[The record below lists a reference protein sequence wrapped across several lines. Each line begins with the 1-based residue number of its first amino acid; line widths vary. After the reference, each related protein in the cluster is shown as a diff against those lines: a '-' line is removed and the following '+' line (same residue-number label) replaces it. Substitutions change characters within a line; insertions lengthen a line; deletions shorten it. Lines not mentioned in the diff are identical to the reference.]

1 LPPAATLLRISTEMF
16 PERDRFAAF
25 REEFVRKVLTMDI
38 VDHSGGRPRAD
49 LTLLSLGPAMVAALV
64 CTPAEFIRNKHHVKD
79 GSDDF
84 ILEIIETGPIQI
96 DHVGEQ
102 HICDRGWGHFADHG
116 RPRRGFGPC
125 GGSVR
130 NVSVRAAALR
140 SLVAHAE
147 DRAGHLVR
155 PGPAWHLLD
164 GYLRSLVSLER
175 APSAELGAMIG
186 VHLLD
191 LVAAV
196 LGPTTEAR
204 ELIAGRGLKAARL
217 QALLAEIAR
226 RFSNPALDLDDVAR
240 HFSLSRRYLQRLLEE
255 TGKSF
260 TEHVTE
266 RRLQR
271 AYAMLADRRFAHM
284 RIIDIAL
291 AVGFGDISHF
301 NRMFRRRFG
310 DSPSGV
316 RGAGHDS

>member
-1 LPPAATLLRISTEMF
+1 MF

-25 REEFVRKVLTMDI
+25 REEFARKVLTMDV
-38 VDHSGGRPRAD
+38 VDHSGGRPHAD
-49 LTLLSLGPAMVAALV
+49 LTLLPLGPVVVGALV
-64 CTPAEFIRNKHHVKD
+64 CTPAEFIRDKHHVKD

-84 ILEIIETGPIQI
+84 ILEIIETGPIQF

-102 HICDRGWGHFADHG
+102 RIYDRGWAYFGDQG
-116 RPRRGFGPC
+116 RPRRGFGPS

-130 NVSVRAAALR
+130 NVTVRAGALR
-140 SLVAHAE
+140 SLVTHAE
-147 DRAGHLVR
+147 DRAGHLVH
-155 PGPAWHLLD
+155 PGPARHLLD
-164 GYLRSLVSLER
+164 GYLRSLISLEE
-175 APSAELGAMIG
+175 APSSELGATIG

-196 LGPTTEAR
+196 LGPTADAR

-217 QALLAEIAR
+217 QALLTDIAR

-240 HFSLSRRYLQRLLEE
+240 HLCLSRRYLQRLLEE

-271 AYAMLADRRFAHM
+271 AYAMLTDPRFAHL

-301 NRMFRRRFG
+301 NRMFRRCFG